1 MIAVAAQM
9 VDGEVVRHFEE
20 PGGELVGWVVAPEVV
35 EGPDERLLRQ
45 VLGELP
51 IQKLYS
57 GALIGP
63 LAEFYEFRV
72 TLFPV
77 IHGPGAC
84 RVRPLETWRGA
95 LR

>member
-1 MIAVAAQM
+1 MAL
-9 VDGEVVRHFEE
+9 E
-20 PGGELVGWVVAPEVV
+20 PTE
-35 EGPDERLLRQ
+35 
-45 VLGELP
+45 
-51 IQKLYS
+51 KLYS

-84 RVRPLETWRGA
+84 RCGRSRRGA
-95 LR
+95 AR